1 MNSQAILQYLDNKEK
16 VLKAYSSFHEFIKQ
30 SWHVIE
36 GNIPFVDSWHIKA
49 LAEHL
54 EACYKGDIRK
64 LLINI
69 PPRTSKSSII
79 SVMFPVWVWLQDPE
93 EKFLYASFALKRK

>member
-36 GNIPFVDSWHIKA
+36 GNIPFIDEV
-49 LAEHL
+49 
-54 EACYKGDIRK
+54 G
-64 LLINI
+64 
-69 PPRTSKSSII
+69 T
-79 SVMFPVWVWLQDPE
+79 
-93 EKFLYASFALKRK
+93 